1 MICSTQIRLRPV
13 LETASGMLLHMLDV
27 HSSDYEAH
35 HATWDACI
43 QLTSKV
49 IHPQLFELEPDVVL
63 DDFDTSKR
71 EF

>member
-1 MICSTQIRLRPV
+1 
-13 LETASGMLLHMLDV
+13 MLLHMLDV

-49 IHPQLFELEPDVVL
+49 IHPQLFELEPDVVP

-71 EF
+71 EFC